1 MSYIQSYLTG
11 VKDLL
16 DALNPD
22 QIQMLADQLERA
34 WREDKHVIL
43 MGNGGSAGTASHI
56 VNDIQKCLQLE
67 CGKPIKALCLSDNT
81 PLVLAWAND
90 TEFANIYQPQIEC
103 WVQPGDLVIAIS
115 GSGNSPNILRAADA
129 AKKRGA
135 FVFGMAGYHGGKLPA
150 FSTECLVALTNNM
163 QQIEDVHMIVL
174 HLAFSIVRDRNNVTL
189 PLES

>member
-1 MSYIQSYLTG
+1 MSYIQTYLSG
-11 VKDLL
+11 VKDLINRL
-16 DALNPD
+16 DSE
-22 QIQMLADQLERA
+22 QIDLLADQLERA

-90 TEFANIYQPQIEC
+90 TEFANVYQPQIEC

-115 GSGNSPNILRAADA
+115 GSGNSPNILRAAEA
-129 AKKRGA
+129 AKLRGA
-135 FVFGMAGYHGGKLPA
+135 FVFGMAGYSGGKLPEV
-150 FSTECLVALTNNM
+150 STECLVALTNNM
-163 QQIEDVHMIVL
+163 QQIEDIHMMVL
-174 HLAFSIVRDRNNVTL
+174 HLAFSIVRDRNQVTK
-189 PLES
+189 